1 MTIFESWHSSKAF
14 GRALEAP
21 LLQGLARA
29 LVVVQSTYLVMR
41 MMDLTNRHAWG
52 LLKAAATKTCLFTM
66 ELALMVLPV
75 MLLLRGRVR
84 GNPKALYWCSLMV
97 IFGFI
102 TNRLNI
108 SVTGMEAAS
117 GVSYIPKWTEISVTM
132 FIVALGFGIFYLA
145 AKHLPVFEEHE
156 ESKAG

>member
-1 MTIFESWHSSKAF
+1 MCI
-14 GRALEAP
+14 RD
-21 LLQGLARA
+21 R
-29 LVVVQSTYLVMR
+29 TYLF
-41 MMDLTNRHAWG
+41 L
-52 LLKAAATKTCLFTM
+52 M